1 MYKCF
6 KRKGYF
12 FMQINKSKQKANRI
26 INIIILS
33 LNVLNKI
40 YKPMLENLVQQ
51 YGDLKKNSKNFKDSF
66 QKKEYQ
72 NAKIKI
78 IREVQNVVGSSKK
91 LVNEALKN
99 FTLDELNNS
108 NMLSDDVKDY
118 IHNQVEK
125 LEKREIISYETLEPV
140 LMSNTSN
147 NSIALHSSLEN
158 NDFTKEIN
166 HSSDKSVFWSTFCTF
181 FAITIFLNTCGLS
194 RDLVEEIKDTSII
207 EDLEE
212 FFTDSHFLNEILQS
226 SVTEKV
232 EPEKIE
238 ERTESIAKDYKT
250 QFNEILAQEN
260 ISMEEKL
267 DRIIHSG
274 LASPTNIFNF
284 IFSLEE
290 ISLEKKIDVILH
302 SGIIGYQSIF
312 NYIMARDEISLIDK
326 MESIVNT
333 DIATFEEKYDFI
345 SNRKDLNVNQ
355 KIWYTLLIPDTSF
368 EKTYQYLYLLPGV
381 NEEEIIENTIR
392 ADIIPFTTLFNTILN
407 HNTLDNE
414 ELSYYIASY
423 NNNYNTVTLEEKFAY
438 VQEINQFDETEKVNC
453 MYRILPNEMAD
464 PLEYKETFL
473 LNFFNITYDDF
484 LDLYKISAK
493 EKTEEQKMIFSLFEK
508 LNEEKERFV
517 IENYDFENKEQIN
530 TTIDIITAEGWEDY
544 RDLYGVSNVLFNRIT
559 DYKYVAFYGIN
570 PYDQATA
577 EDQFVVYQ
585 TGVYQ
590 NNSAYKRALG
600 KQAFLDMFSKG
611 YKGIETDCLEFRWN
625 GSSFPGEKIVAKGNI
640 YGGPVLNENRPR
652 IIYENL
658 LKEEVEEVTHSY
670 IPKMKILNMTK

>member
-1 MYKCF
+1 
-6 KRKGYF
+6 
-12 FMQINKSKQKANRI
+12 MQLDLTKQKANSV

-51 YGDLKKNSKNFKDSF
+51 YSDLKKNSKNFKDSF
-66 QKKEYQ
+66 QKKEYH

-91 LVNEALKN
+91 LVNDALKN
-99 FTLDELNNS
+99 FTLDELNNN
-108 NMLSDDVKDY
+108 NMLSEEVKDY
-118 IHNQVEK
+118 IHNQVKK

-140 LMSNTSN
+140 LISNISSHDRIPHLTIE
-147 NSIALHSSLEN
+147 NSEFTNEIKRSL
-158 NDFTKEIN
+158 
-166 HSSDKSVFWSTFCTF
+166 DKSIFWNTFCTF

-194 RDLVEEIKDTSII
+194 RDLVEEIKDANLI
-207 EDLEE
+207 EDMEE
-212 FFTDSHFLNEILQS
+212 MLSDSLFLDEIIQS
-226 SVTEKV
+226 IGVGN
-232 EPEKIE
+232 EKIE
-238 ERTESIAKDYKT
+238 ESFPKDYKT
-250 QFNEILAQEN
+250 QFNEILAQES
-260 ISMEEKL
+260 ISLEEKL
-267 DRIIHSG
+267 EIIVHSEIT
-274 LASPTNIFNF
+274 SPTNIFNF
-284 IFSLEE
+284 IFSLD

-302 SGIIGYQSIF
+302 SEIIGYQSIF
-312 NYIMARDEISLIDK
+312 RTIMARDEISLIDK

-345 SNRKDLNVNQ
+345 SNRKDLNINQ
-355 KIWYTLLIPDTSF
+355 KIWYILLIPDTSF

-381 NEEEIIENTIR
+381 DEKEIIENTIH
-392 ADIIPFTTLFNTILN
+392 ADIIPFTTLFNTILS
-407 HNTLDNE
+407 HNTLDTE
-414 ELSYYIASY
+414 DLFCYIASY
-423 NNNYNTVTLEEKFAY
+423 NNNYNRVTLEEKFAY
-438 VQEINQFDETEKVNC
+438 VQKINQFDEIEKVNC
-453 MYRILPNEMAD
+453 MYGLLPNKVAD

-517 IENYDFENKEQIN
+517 IENYGFENIQQID

-544 RDLYGVSNVLFNRIT
+544 RDLYGVSNVLFNRTT
-559 DYKYVAFYGIN
+559 DYKYVASYGTN
-570 PYDQATA
+570 PYNQATA
-577 EDQFVVYQ
+577 KNQFVVFQ

-611 YKGIETDCLEFRWN
+611 YKGIKIDCLEFRWN

-658 LKEEVEEVTHSY
+658 LKEEVEEVTYSY
-670 IPKMKILNMTK
+670 IPKMRILNMTK